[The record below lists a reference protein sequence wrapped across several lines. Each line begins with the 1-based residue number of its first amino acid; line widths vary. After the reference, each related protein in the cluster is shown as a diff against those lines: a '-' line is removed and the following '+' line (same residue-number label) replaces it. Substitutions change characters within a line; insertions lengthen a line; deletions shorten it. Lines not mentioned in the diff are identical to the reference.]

1 MRRPLQVVSSLFA
14 AAVLAIGVLPAIAE
28 AQSTNYATVVW
39 NQLQSAA
46 ERNRTNG
53 GYGQRNF
60 IIGRMDDDATDSWTV
75 QLQGGFTYKVVGF
88 CDQDCDDV
96 DLEVYL
102 DDKSIDS
109 DLLVD
114 DYPILD
120 FTASSTGRYTIK
132 VTMASCKANPCFW
145 GIGIL
150 YK

>member
-14 AAVLAIGVLPAIAE
+14 AAVLAIGVLPAVAE
-28 AQSTNYATVVW
+28 AQNTNYANVVW
-39 NQLQSAA
+39 NQLNSAA
-46 ERNRTNG
+46 ERLRSE

-75 QLQGGFTYKVVGF
+75 QLQGGYTYKIIGF

-96 DLEVYL
+96 DLEATL
-102 DDKSIDS
+102 DGKDVDS
-109 DLLVD
+109 DLLTD

-120 FTASSTGRYTIK
+120 FVAATTGRYTIK

-145 GIGIL
+145 GFGIL